1 MGISCKCITSFILL
15 VWWFGPGVQCILAQ
29 SHPTAAELVQNLQS
43 EQTTDNAKKELLKL
57 GNSDPEIRQYLTVHL
72 PPLIESGP
80 GNRPCSGHYCQEWKN
95 AVELAGK
102 LKIGEAAP
110 ALAQWINWRNPGPTG
125 LSVEAR
131 LVFYPAARSLADIGD
146 PAIPVLQ
153 QALSNPK
160 DHYAAV
166 RVLCIIRT
174 PKAKAVLH
182 DHLPHEADS
191 DLQAMIKRAIGE

>member
-1 MGISCKCITSFILL
+1 MGISSKCITTFILL
-15 VWWFGPGVQCILAQ
+15 VWLGPGVQCIPAQ

-43 EQTTDNAKKELLKL
+43 EQTTDNAKNELLKL
-57 GNSDPEIRQYLTVHL
+57 GKSDPEMRQYLTVHL

-80 GNRPCSGHYCQEWKN
+80 GSPDCAGHQCHAWNN

-110 ALAQWINWRNPGPTG
+110 ALARWITWRNPGPFG
-125 LSVEAR
+125 LSLEAR
-131 LVFYPAARSLADIGD
+131 LVFYPAAKALSEIGD
-146 PAIPVLQ
+146 PAIPAVR

-160 DHYAAV
+160 DHYVAV
-166 RVLCIIRT
+166 RVLCIIHT
-174 PKAKAVLH
+174 PNAKAVLH
-182 DHLPHEADS
+182 DHLPHEADP